1 MLSIPQNYPQ
11 RQRLNDEVHARPYQ
25 SITSPSRASYL
36 ALFADQYRDREY
48 EILVQLCEY
57 YHQPLPPKDTIHWV
71 VDLGDF
77 RLKWERHSEFTSYL
91 FIQQGHFDGHPFTD
105 SVISQLP
112 ADWLQQLPGQV
123 MVAAHLTCLK
133 QDDTID
139 IKQISAWFDDHY
151 LIGTDIGDGAAST
164 FTDFHIHPD
173 GFSRFLLLDK
183 NLTRRQSGRMM
194 QRLFEIEI
202 YRMMALLALP
212 IARQLS
218 PILTRA
224 DEQLRQLTQA
234 VSEKTQGDELLLE
247 QLTQLAA
254 RIEDSLSKSTYRFT
268 ASRAYYAL
276 VNRRIEE
283 LRETRIQGM
292 QTFREFVDRRLAPA
306 IDTCESTAHRQEMLS
321 KRVNR
326 TSQLLRTRVDIQ
338 RQRHNQALLASM
350 DKRAQLQLRL
360 QETVEGLSIVAITYY
375 SVSLIGYIA
384 KSLKTL
390 GVNIDPN
397 LATGIAIPIVALLAA
412 FGVHHIRAAV
422 TGKHHQQNIDL

>member
-1 MLSIPQNYPQ
+1 VLSLPPHHQQ

-25 SITSPSRASYL
+25 AIASPSRASYL
-36 ALFADQYRDREY
+36 ALFADSYREREH
-48 EILVQLCEY
+48 ELLAQLCEHY
-57 YHQPLPPKDTIHWV
+57 QQPLPPKDTIHWV
-71 VDLGDF
+71 VNLGAF
-77 RLKWERHSEFTSYL
+77 RLKWERHSEFTSYM
-91 FIQQGHFDGHPFTD
+91 FIQQGNIEGHPFAH
-105 SVISQLP
+105 SVLEQVP
-112 ADWLQQLPGQV
+112 TEWLQQLPGQV
-123 MVAAHLTCLK
+123 MVAAHLVCLNYSV
-133 QDDTID
+133 D
-139 IKQISAWFDDHY
+139 IQQVSAWFDDHY
-151 LIGTDIGDGAAST
+151 LIGADIGDGTASA
-164 FTDFHIHPD
+164 FTDFHLHGD
-173 GFSRFLLLDK
+173 GCSRFLVIDRG
-183 NLTRRQSGRMM
+183 LTSRQSGRMM

-218 PILTRA
+218 PTLNKS

-234 VSEKTQGDELLLE
+234 VAEKTQGDELLLE

-306 IDTCESTAHRQEMLS
+306 MDTCESAAHRQELLS

-326 TSQLLRTRVDIQ
+326 TSQLLGTRVDIQ
-338 RQRHNQALLASM
+338 RQRDNQALLASM

-360 QETVEGLSIVAITYY
+360 QETVEGLSVVAITYY

-390 GVNIDPN
+390 GWAIDPN
-397 LATGIAIPIVALLAA
+397 LAVGVAIPVVALLAA
-412 FGVHHIRAAV
+412 LGVRHIRAAV
-422 TGKHHQQNIDL
+422 TGKHHEHQGLDL